1 MTRIIFDDGVTQIYC
16 RNLTSALKRNELRNK
31 ERENTLALVRHVFG
45 ENAVYSHRNDG
56 SPVIENVWT
65 DKSISVSHGAG
76 KVLLAVSSAP
86 AIGVD
91 IEAPRRQLLRT
102 ASKFMEKEW
111 NSLSDLLR
119 AWTIKEA
126 VYKAALT
133 PGLPLVEIPAE
144 TGEIAVAGFKFN
156 VRVFEDADHTIAVA
170 IRL

>member
-1 MTRIIFDDGVTQIYC
+1 MTRIIFDDGITRIYC
-16 RNLTSALKRNELRNK
+16 RDLPSGLKRNELRNK
-31 ERENTLALVRHVFG
+31 ERENTLALVRDVFG

-56 SPVIENVWT
+56 SPVIENASNH
-65 DKSISVSHGAG
+65 KSISVSHGAG

-86 AIGVD
+86 AVGID

-133 PGLPLVEIPAE
+133 PGLPLMEIPAE
-144 TGEIAVAGFKFN
+144 TGETAVAGFKFN
-156 VRVFEDADHTIAVA
+156 VKVLEEAEHAIAVA